1 MRVRRFLAL
10 LTAVAVVATTA
21 ACTGDDSS
29 QPPESGDITSPDAA
43 AQTLADALASGD
55 FGQVGFIAGEPAD
68 VTEEYAAVVE
78 GLADLTPTVGLAD
91 VSEPSGDP
99 ATATAT
105 FDWTWPI
112 GPDGWMY
119 TTEATLVAGGRR
131 VAGRVGRRHH
141 RAVADA
147 RRSPSTWSRSAPAA
161 ATSWAPAGWRW

>member
-10 LTAVAVVATTA
+10 LTALAVVATTA

-29 QPPESGDITSPDAA
+29 QPPDGGDITSPDGA

-55 FGQVGFIAGEPAD
+55 FGQVGFVAGEPAD

-105 FDWTWPI
+105 FELDLADRP
-112 GPDGWMY
+112 GRLDVHHRGD
-119 TTEATLVAGGRR
+119 AVAGERR
-131 VAGRVGRRHH
+131 VAGRLGRRHH
-141 RAVADA
+141 RAVA
-147 RRSPSTWSRSAPAA
+147 
-161 ATSWAPAGWRW
+161 